1 MNPADVVAV
10 VDEEAEPEKKE
21 KTVCARLVLS
31 NEQVIIFIY
40 LWAILFILLLAHR
53 FVPMYAHKLKYYL
66 I

>member
-31 NEQVIIFIY
+31 NEQVIIFTY

-53 FVPMYAHKLKYYL
+53 FVPM
-66 I
+66 